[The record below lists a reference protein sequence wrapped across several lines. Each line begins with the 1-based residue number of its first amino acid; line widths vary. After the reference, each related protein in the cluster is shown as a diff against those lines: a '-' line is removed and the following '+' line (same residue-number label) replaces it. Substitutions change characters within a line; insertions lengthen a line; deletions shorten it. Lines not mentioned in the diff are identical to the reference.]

1 MMMDLMTGSLE
12 IKKGEPWMDTIS
24 PTITYLLRHN
34 TNVTSLLSGQ
44 PSISDYILLVPH
56 IEGTGS
62 YFLAPNLSYSISWT
76 TL

>member
-12 IKKGEPWMDTIS
+12 IKKGEPWMNTIS
-24 PTITYLLRHN
+24 PTITYLLRHD

-44 PSISDYILLVPH
+44 PSISDYILLVPR